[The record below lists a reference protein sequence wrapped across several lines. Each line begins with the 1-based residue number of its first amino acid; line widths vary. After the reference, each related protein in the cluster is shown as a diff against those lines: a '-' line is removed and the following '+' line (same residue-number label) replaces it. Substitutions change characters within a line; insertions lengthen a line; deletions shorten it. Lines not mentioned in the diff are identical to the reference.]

1 MRTASLTIIPALLAA
16 SSLADLK
23 LARSLTLRTE
33 TRHVQGIDLSG
44 RKLWV
49 TSVDRDARKGYLEE
63 FALGSGERLR
73 RIELTDGERF
83 HPGGLSAYGGSLWMP
98 VAEYRRESTAVIQRR
113 SASTLALEMQ
123 FAVAD
128 HIGCVAVAPGF
139 VIGGNWDSRHF
150 YIWDHQG
157 RLLRKTANPTENA
170 YQDMKFTGG
179 KLVASGLLPG
189 SRGAID
195 WLEYP
200 SLRLLRRIQAGKTD
214 RGVPYTQEGMAV
226 RGNRLFLLP
235 EDGSSRLFE
244 FWLER

>member
-1 MRTASLTIIPALLAA
+1 VRTATLAIIPALVAA

-23 LARSLTLRTE
+23 LVRSLTLRTE
-33 TRHVQGIDLSG
+33 TRHVQGIDLDG

-73 RIELTDGERF
+73 RIDLTDGERF
-83 HPGGLSAYGGSLWMP
+83 HPGGLSAYGMSLWMP

-113 SASTLALEMQ
+113 NASTLALESQ
-123 FAVAD
+123 FPVAD
-128 HIGCVAVAPGF
+128 HIGCVAVGPGF
-139 VIGGNWDSRHF
+139 VIGGNWDSRQF

-157 RLLRKTANPTENA
+157 HLLRKAANPTENA
-170 YQDMKFTGG
+170 YQDMKFVSG
-179 KLVASGLLPG
+179 KLVASGVLPG
-189 SRGAID
+189 NGGAID

-200 SLRLLRRIQAGKTD
+200 SLRLLRRIEAGKTD
-214 RGVPYTQEGMAV
+214 RGVRYTQEGMAV
-226 RGNRLFLLP
+226 RGDRLFLLP

-244 FWLER
+244 FRLKR